1 MLLLT
6 SPSSSYRPPPTCP
19 LNVEAQTL
27 GQLAETDL
35 LHEIVPRVR
44 GLHHLLQGDAV
55 SGEDGDSDDGGHLG
69 HEDAEQGG
77 EADGLAGAVLGQ
89 RQSDVVEPGVG
100 DGALLAAAVAQ
111 LAGQQPSERGLG
123 EHSLTIQLSA
133 GLGRYFRVSRPQSDL
148 KLFSVCTRSA
158 YGARV
163 CSRGI

>member
-1 MLLLT
+1 M
-6 SPSSSYRPPPTCP
+6 
-19 LNVEAQTL
+19 EAQTL

-133 GLGRYFRVSRPQSDL
+133 GLGDISEYPDPE
-148 KLFSVCTRSA
+148 KAPTRALSLWKTSN
-158 YGARV
+158 RTFFIDFV
-163 CSRGI
+163 WQ

>member
-1 MLLLT
+1 M
-6 SPSSSYRPPPTCP
+6 
-19 LNVEAQTL
+19 EAQTL

-69 HEDAEQGG
+69 HENAEQGG

-123 EHSLTIQLSA
+123 GALSYNTA
-133 GLGRYFRVSRPQSDL
+133 VSRSWRYFRVSRPQSDL

>member
-1 MLLLT
+1 M
-6 SPSSSYRPPPTCP
+6 
-19 LNVEAQTL
+19 EAQTL

-55 SGEDGDSDDGGHLG
+55 SGEDGDHGDGGHLG

-123 EHSLTIQLSA
+123 GTLLQYSCQQVLEI
-133 GLGRYFRVSRPQSDL
+133 FQSTPTPRKPL
-148 KLFSVCTRSA
+148 L
-158 YGARV
+158 
-163 CSRGI
+163 